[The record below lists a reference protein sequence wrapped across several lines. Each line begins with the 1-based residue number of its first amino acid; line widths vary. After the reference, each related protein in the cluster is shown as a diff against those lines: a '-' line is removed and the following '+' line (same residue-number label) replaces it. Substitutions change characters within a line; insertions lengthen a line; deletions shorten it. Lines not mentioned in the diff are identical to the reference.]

1 MNVKSKIKKLYF
13 VNLTFLQIKFT
24 FSNES
29 ITIVEIYSVKVIK
42 TK

>member
-13 VNLTFLQIKFT
+13 DNLAFLQIKYT

-29 ITIVEIYSVKVIK
+29 ITIVEIYSAKVIK
-42 TK
+42 KQ